1 MSARNPAAHPST
13 STVALVLPSRIAP
26 FEFGVAAEIFGSPQ
40 RDAGWPAFDFRV
52 CTDDPGVPVPLVG
65 AGTLTASHDLSAVA
79 EADVVIVPAAPR
91 MPTPATVSADAL
103 AALRSAADCG
113 AWVVSLCTGAFVLA
127 EAGILD
133 GRRATTH
140 WRWAGELAAAYPS
153 IDVDPDVLYVQD
165 GTVITSAGTA
175 AGIDACLHLLRTT
188 HGPATAALV
197 ARQLVMPPHREGGQ
211 RQFVRA
217 ALPEPRGDGLGELLA
232 WVRDHLEQEHTLAA
246 LAARAGWSQRT
257 LVRRFHEQTGTTA
270 GRWIAGQR
278 VLRAQELLEG
288 SDLSV
293 EQVAREVGFG
303 TAALLRHHFTREVG
317 ATPAAYRRRFG
328 EVPVQT
334 G

>member
-1 MSARNPAAHPST
+1 MAT
-13 STVALVLPSRIAP
+13 VKTVALVLPDRVAP
-26 FEFGVAAEIFGSPQ
+26 FEFGVAAEIFGAPQ
-40 RDAGWPAFDFRV
+40 RGEDWPRFDFRI
-52 CTDDPGVPVPLVG
+52 CTDDPSTPVPLVG
-65 AGTLTASHDLSAVA
+65 AGSITASHDLTAVA
-79 EADVVIVPAAPR
+79 DADVVIVPAAPR
-91 MPTPATVSADAL
+91 TPTPATVSDDAL
-103 AALRSAADCG
+103 AALRAAVDRD

-127 EAGILD
+127 QAGILD

-140 WRWAGELAAAYPS
+140 WRWADSLAAAYPS

-175 AGIDACLHLLRTT
+175 AGVDACLHLLRTT
-188 HGPATAALV
+188 HGPRTAGVV
-197 ARQLVMPPHREGGQ
+197 ARQLVMAPHREGGQ
-211 RQFVRA
+211 RQFVHA

-232 WVRDHLEQEHTLAA
+232 WVRDHLEQEHTLGS

-257 LVRRFHEQTGTTA
+257 LVRRFAEQTGTTA

-288 SDLSV
+288 TGLSV

-328 EVPVQT
+328 EPAAA